1 MNALK
6 MYRSIERR
14 IDKRNA
20 CSEEIFFATQTRFY
34 EGQLKDYGRN
44 GLFIKTKE
52 ALPVGEIITVIDPHP
67 DGGNKKRK
75 GQILWRNNEGFGVE
89 LYKNR
94 NKRENKVIRFEKR
107 STNNNYPAIEPNS

>member
-6 MYRSIERR
+6 MFRTFERR

-20 CSEEIFFATQTRFY
+20 CSEEIFFATKNRLY

-52 ALPVGEIITVIDPHP
+52 MLSVGEMITVIDPNP

-75 GQILWRNNEGFGVE
+75 GQILWRNKEGFGVK
-89 LYKNR
+89 LHKNR
-94 NKRENKVIRFEKR
+94 DKWENKVIRFEKK
-107 STNNNYPAIEPNS
+107 NKNSI

>member
-20 CSEEIFFATQTRFY
+20 CSEEIFFATRTRLY

-52 ALPVGEIITVIDPHP
+52 VLPVGQIITVIDPHP
-67 DGGNKKRK
+67 DGENQKRK
-75 GQILWRNNEGFGVE
+75 GQILWRNKEGFGVE

-94 NKRENKVIRFEKR
+94 NQRENKVIRFGKR
-107 STNNNYPAIEPNS
+107 NKNSI

>member
-20 CSEEIFFATQTRFY
+20 CSEEIFFATQTRLY

-52 ALPVGEIITVIDPHP
+52 VLPVGEIITVIDPHP
-67 DGGNKKRK
+67 DGENQKRK
-75 GQILWRNNEGFGVE
+75 GQILWRNKEGFGVE

-94 NKRENKVIRFEKR
+94 NQRENKVIRFGKR
-107 STNNNYPAIEPNS
+107 NKNSI

>member
-1 MNALK
+1 MKALK
-6 MYRSIERR
+6 MYRTIERR
-14 IDKRNA
+14 IDKRNT
-20 CSEEIFFATQTRFY
+20 CSEEIFFATQKRLY
-34 EGQLKDYGRN
+34 EGRLKDYGRN

-75 GQILWRNNEGFGVE
+75 GQILWRNKEGFGVE
-89 LYKNR
+89 LNKND

-107 STNNNYPAIEPNS
+107 NNNSI